1 MSTATQRKTH
11 CLFLSWTKAFLF
23 ELPQPPKQNK
33 TKRDFRL
40 EDVVIWEAESLWNSH
55 ITSFRYFLLYLTKK
69 KKQAWMDIPF
79 GLRVTSHISPHIY
92 NPKLH
97 AGLVRR
103 PTPLLKAHGLTIHT
117 QWADLIHSGLNEN
130 PVCFSSGKARWETE
144 WWREKNVH
152 AVA

>member
-1 MSTATQRKTH
+1 MFTATQRKTH
-11 CLFLSWTKAFLF
+11 CLFLSLTKAFLF

-33 TKRDFRL
+33 TKEGFQVRRCGDLGSRKPSKL
-40 EDVVIWEAESLWNSH
+40 PHYIIQV
-55 ITSFRYFLLYLTKK
+55 LLTLPTKK